1 MPAHRECYNTEEVK
15 LHLVYLCQVCLTAEK
30 KEPMQ
35 EERVVPRK
43 IDAEKEE
50 PDTEVSESDSSQDK
64 EDSEKEYQDTTDN
77 EGIRFD
83 AGWMV
88 KKKKKRRSKSPK
100 IDKKETVCPL
110 LIDGKCPHGI
120 SGKKCEYKHKNI
132 CFKYC
137 AFGTKEMHRGGCR
150 FGDGCRY
157 LHPTLCKNSV
167 SIRMCLNES
176 CTNVH
181 LRYTKRTK
189 QSGGRE
195 KSGYRKPMNQRE
207 TKYGDDYSRD
217 YEQNKPRT
225 GNYRRE
231 DQQNRYRSNTGR
243 DENQSSQQHFLS
255 QMVEKMQLQL
265 SNQIQKEIRKQFQHL
280 QPQNAQEM
288 EDYNAEYPNMQDPMN
303 PSWNQS
309 HHQW

>member
-1 MPAHRECYNTEEVK
+1 
-15 LHLVYLCQVCLTAEK
+15 
-30 KEPMQ
+30 
-35 EERVVPRK
+35 
-43 IDAEKEE
+43 
-50 PDTEVSESDSSQDK
+50 
-64 EDSEKEYQDTTDN
+64 
-77 EGIRFD
+77 
-83 AGWMV
+83 
-88 KKKKKRRSKSPK
+88 
-100 IDKKETVCPL
+100 
-110 LIDGKCPHGI
+110 
-120 SGKKCEYKHKNI
+120 
-132 CFKYC
+132 
-137 AFGTKEMHRGGCR
+137 MHRGGCR

-157 LHPTLCKNSV
+157 LHPPLCKNSV

-288 EDYNAEYPNMQDPMN
+288 EDYNAEYPSMQDPMN